1 MARLTFFGATGTVTG
16 SRFLLEAGDR
26 HYLVDCGL
34 FQGVKENRLRNWEPF
49 PFPPDRIDKVF
60 LTHAHIDHTG
70 YLPRLWKEGFRGQV
84 YCTHA
89 TAELCDILLR
99 DSAHLHE
106 EDARWANK
114 KGYSKHSPALPLY
127 TVEDAEQSLKLF
139 SPLYYGEHLELG
151 DNLRVKLKDAG
162 HILGSSF
169 VDLKRTANGSSRKI
183 FFCGDFGRPER
194 PVLSDP
200 VQAYNVDYLVLES
213 TYGNRLHENVDQ
225 KEELARV
232 VRESVRRGGVLLVPA
247 FSVGRSQ
254 TLLYLLREL
263 EEEGGIRPLPV
274 YLDSPMSINATA
286 VFEKHIPDLD
296 LAARVLTLQGK
307 KIFRVSQLHYC
318 RTVGESKAVN
328 EIDGKAVI
336 ISANGMVTGGRILH
350 HMVQRLP
357 HAENTILFIGYQ
369 AEGTRGRLLADGA
382 KSVRIHGQEVPV
394 RARIEQISGFSGHP
408 DSNEI
413 LAWLMGFNRPPEKTF
428 VVHGEPDS
436 SQALAQRIRD
446 KLGWTVEV
454 PEFGQSFEL
463 DL

>member
-16 SRFLLEAGDR
+16 SRFLLEAGER
-26 HYLVDCGL
+26 HYLIDCGL

-127 TVEDAEQSLKLF
+127 TVEDAEQSLELF

-225 KEELARV
+225 KEGLARV

-307 KIFRVSQLHYC
+307 KIFQVKQLHYC

-382 KSVRIHGQEVPV
+382 KSVR
-394 RARIEQISGFSGHP
+394 
-408 DSNEI
+408 
-413 LAWLMGFNRPPEKTF
+413 
-428 VVHGEPDS
+428 
-436 SQALAQRIRD
+436 
-446 KLGWTVEV
+446 
-454 PEFGQSFEL
+454 
-463 DL
+463 